1 MKKGMR
7 IFILFLLSL
16 CIYGQTLQTMP
27 VYAATGKKI
36 VATKKASISKRKKT
50 LRKKNKI
57 SVIVHSTSKAGVST
71 TKKVTVKKETM
82 KKAATK
88 TASTTKKTTSKK
100 KSTKKTIMYYT
111 VPK

>member
-27 VYAATGKKI
+27 VYAATGQKI

-50 LRKKNKI
+50 LKKKNKI
-57 SVIVHSTSKAGVST
+57 
-71 TKKVTVKKETM
+71 
-82 KKAATK
+82 
-88 TASTTKKTTSKK
+88 
-100 KSTKKTIMYYT
+100 
-111 VPK
+111 

>member
-36 VATKKASISKRKKT
+36 VATKKSFNKQEKKDF
-50 LRKKNKI
+50 
-57 SVIVHSTSKAGVST
+57 
-71 TKKVTVKKETM
+71 KKE
-82 KKAATK
+82 K
-88 TASTTKKTTSKK
+88 
-100 KSTKKTIMYYT
+100 
-111 VPK
+111 

>member
-50 LRKKNKI
+50 LKI
-57 SVIVHSTSKAGVST
+57 KYRLLYIPHQKR
-71 TKKVTVKKETM
+71 E
-82 KKAATK
+82 
-88 TASTTKKTTSKK
+88 
-100 KSTKKTIMYYT
+100 
-111 VPK
+111 

>member
-50 LRKKNKI
+50 LKKNRDYTV
-57 SVIVHSTSKAGVST
+57 SYRNNQYTGKA
-71 TKKVTVKKETM
+71 TVQIKDFKKE
-82 KKAATK
+82 K
-88 TASTTKKTTSKK
+88 
-100 KSTKKTIMYYT
+100 
-111 VPK
+111 